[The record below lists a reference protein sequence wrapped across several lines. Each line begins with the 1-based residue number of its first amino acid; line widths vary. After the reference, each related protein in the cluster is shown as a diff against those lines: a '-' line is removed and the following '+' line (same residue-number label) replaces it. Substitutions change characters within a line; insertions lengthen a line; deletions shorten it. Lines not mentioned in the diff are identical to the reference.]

1 MALETNGMINRDR
14 QVLQEF
20 AERVRL
26 RFPEARVWAF
36 GSRARGDAVRES
48 DLDVCVV
55 VDRLDEQRDREI
67 IGIAWEVGFA
77 HDVVISTVT
86 FSQNEFVTGP
96 LAVSP
101 IVTSILHD
109 GVAV

>member
-1 MALETNGMINRDR
+1 MTNEDR
-14 QVLQEF
+14 QILQEF
-20 AERVRL
+20 ARRVRL
-26 RFPEARVWAF
+26 RFPDARVWAF
-36 GSRARGDAVRES
+36 GSRARGDAAQES

-55 VDRLDEQRDREI
+55 VDQLDDRRDREI

-77 HDVVISTVT
+77 HDMVISTAT
-86 FSQNEFVTGP
+86 FSQGEFTAGP

>member
-1 MALETNGMINRDR
+1 MNDRDN

-20 AERVRL
+20 TQQLRL
-26 RFPEARVWAF
+26 RFPDAQVWAF
-36 GSRARGDAVRES
+36 GSRARGEAMPDS

-55 VDRLDEQRDREI
+55 LDQLDEQRDREI
-67 IGIAWEVGFA
+67 SDIAWEVGFA
-77 HDVVISTVT
+77 HDMVISTVT
-86 FSQNEFVTGP
+86 FSRQEFTTGP

-101 IVTSILHD
+101 IVASILHD

>member
-1 MALETNGMINRDR
+1 MTDRDQ

-20 AERVRL
+20 AQRVRL
-26 RFPEARVWAF
+26 RFPDARVWAF
-36 GSRARGDAVRES
+36 GSRARGDASPGS

-86 FSQNEFVTGP
+86 FSQAEFAAGP

-109 GVAV
+109 GVVV

>member
-1 MALETNGMINRDR
+1 MTDRDN

-20 AERVRL
+20 ARRVRL
-26 RFPEARVWAF
+26 RFPEAHVWAF
-36 GSRARGDAVRES
+36 GSRARGDAAQES

-67 IGIAWEVGFA
+67 MGIAWEVGFA
-77 HDVVISTVT
+77 HDMVISTVT
-86 FSQNEFVTGP
+86 FSQGEFTAGP

>member
-1 MALETNGMINRDR
+1 MKDRDK

-20 AERVRL
+20 AQQLRL
-26 RFPEARVWAF
+26 RFPNAELWAF
-36 GSRARGDAVRES
+36 GSRARGDDVRES

-55 VDRLDEQRDREI
+55 VDQLDEEQDREI
-67 IGIAWEVGFA
+67 SGIAWEVGFA
-77 HDVVISTVT
+77 KDIVISTVT
-86 FSQNEFVTGP
+86 FSRQEFTTGP